1 MTLMRQAVER
11 ARMTAEDLR
20 SAAVS
25 PYSMWGCSLT
35 WRQFAQE
42 REAMCNH
49 LAWDVIGPAE
59 EVCADARRM
68 LRGERLMSRK
78 ELQVYNELVDVERIL
93 RDGAVGARESDGDIT
108 DEEIHDEEIS
118 DEESGGPSGDEDANY
133 GAMSMRDAYN
143 FPGAIGVPVW
153 VGVRPIPDGQP
164 ATTAEVESLKWIP
177 RLPPFQVQVSTLPFG
192 RTIMMNDVDGTETG
206 ASFADLVAAA
216 TGISTDRFWLKRG
229 SGILYDVLTL
239 YENGVVQDSL
249 VIMAPRLFGG
259 VDGALN
265 ADEESGGLCAAPLNH
280 RN

>member
-25 PYSMWGCSLT
+25 PYNDPWVGQAPPRFLT
-35 WRQFAQE
+35 WREYARE
-42 REAMCNH
+42 RNARCNH
-49 LAWDVIGPAE
+49 LVFDVIEPAVE
-59 EVCADARRM
+59 LCAENRR
-68 LRGERLMSRK
+68 LIRVNGRAPEWEAAGNSFAT
-78 ELQVYNELVDVERIL
+78 VERVL
-93 RDGAVGARESDGDIT
+93 RVGTGTWAGSD
-108 DEEIHDEEIS
+108 DEESS
-118 DEESGGPSGDEDANY
+118 DEESGGGGSGDEDANY

-177 RLPPFQVQVSTLPFG
+177 RLPPFQVQVVTLPFG

-206 ASFADLVAAA
+206 ASFTDLVAAA

-259 VDGALN
+259 VGGALN